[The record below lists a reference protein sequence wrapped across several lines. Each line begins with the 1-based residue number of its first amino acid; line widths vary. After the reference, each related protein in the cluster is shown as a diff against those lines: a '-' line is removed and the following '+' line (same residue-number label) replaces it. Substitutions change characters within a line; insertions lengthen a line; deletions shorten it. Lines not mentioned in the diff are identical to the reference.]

1 MPMKPETTPVVP
13 TRRDLHRIVREVEAE
28 TGIVLR
34 GDFSCCSS
42 CGQAALDKP
51 EVAPRGYAFYHA
63 QDTDHAAADG
73 VIYVC
78 FHGSPEG
85 SPPDGARSQA
95 QVGRDLVRA
104 LVARGLFVQ
113 WNRSAKRRI
122 TVAVDRRTFDHY
134 SSEGQHM
141 VGLVTPVATS
151 VLDDGW
157 SCRVWEEP
165 EATHPEARWCG
176 MLVDPDD
183 NGASHH
189 TGGSRE
195 EVEAGMREV
204 YPSVRAEWGHD
215 PLLEDFP
222 GVVGEA

>member
-1 MPMKPETTPVVP
+1 MNHGPTPIVP
-13 TRRDLHRIVREVEAE
+13 SRRDLHRIFREVEAE

-42 CGQAALDKP
+42 CGQVALDNP

-63 QDTDHAAADG
+63 QDTDHALTDG
-73 VIYVC
+73 VVYLC

-85 SPPDGARSQA
+85 SPSEGARTHA
-95 QVGRDLVRA
+95 KVGRDLVHA
-104 LVARGLFVQ
+104 LAARGLFVQ
-113 WNRSAKRRI
+113 WNRRVTTRI
-122 TVAVDRRTFDHY
+122 MVAVDRRTFDRYAPESH
-134 SSEGQHM
+134 HM
-141 VGLVTPVATS
+141 AGLATPVTTS
-151 VLDDGW
+151 ALDDGW

-176 MLVDPDD
+176 MLIAPDD
-183 NGASHH
+183 SGASHH
-189 TGGSRE
+189 TGSTRE

-215 PLLEDFP
+215 PLVEDF
-222 GVVGEA
+222 VGTPVGDA